1 MAGWARSMW
10 YGINIGLAGRLR
22 HADAAVPL
30 AEFARGLEVHYH
42 SLGGTLARRVV
53 GDAGQQRA
61 AFKAAGASGALDL
74 MTWLDAEQVNL
85 PRRLDR
91 YPTPALNRELYFW
104 LAAFLAEDH
113 ALPGEEAWPLGV
125 RHLLRGAATSAR
137 VAAKYPALAERYR
150 RLCAAELAQR
160 TRALPNWDT
169 PSAHPARLLETTIR
183 HALGGERPT
192 RDAWLT
198 QALDAVRRGA
208 PVPGA
213 CPVGGDTFL
222 PFLPVPLWGN
232 PLGALSGLR
241 FFLFKRQ
248 LRRRAHGERRALV
261 RPRFEPQHRPRV
273 APGAPARGR
282 FVYPEWNYDR
292 HVYRRDWCAVTE
304 KDPPLGTRGVASDAA
319 VALLAQRVRRQFEA
333 LRQLSGWNR
342 RRDSGE
348 ELDLDAYVDSMSDAR
363 GCGRCDTRFYQQ
375 RTRRWRDL
383 SVAVLMDASRST
395 EAWVGTHR
403 VIEIERAAML
413 TLAAAL
419 TAVGDD
425 FALYAFASESR
436 QRVVCYRIKHFDEA
450 YGERARRRLLGL
462 TPAYYTRMGAAIRH
476 VGARLEQRTSSQK
489 LLLVLTDGRPND
501 PPDGYEG
508 RYALEDTRRALLELR
523 ARGIHGFG
531 LTIDQ
536 RGREYLP
543 HLFGPGRYAVLSQ
556 PQFLPRVLPKL
567 YARLTL
573 AP

>member
-1 MAGWARSMW
+1 MTRWLRSMW

-22 HADAAVPL
+22 HARAAVSLP
-30 AEFARGLEVHYH
+30 EFERGLELHYH
-42 SLGGTLARRVV
+42 SLGGTLARHVV

-74 MTWLDAEQVNL
+74 MAWLDDERVHL

-104 LAAFLAEDH
+104 LAAFLAEDRP
-113 ALPGEEAWPLGV
+113 LPGEQAWPLGV
-125 RHLLRGAATSAR
+125 RHVLRGAATSAR
-137 VAAKYPALAERYR
+137 LSAKYPPLAERYR

-160 TRALPNWDT
+160 TRALPNWDA
-169 PSAHPARLLETTIR
+169 PSTHPVRVLETSIR
-183 HALGGERPT
+183 YTLGSTRPAP
-192 RDAWLT
+192 DAWLM
-198 QALDAVRRGA
+198 QALDAVRLGALPTGTCPIRGDA
-208 PVPGA
+208 
-213 CPVGGDTFL
+213 FL

-232 PLGALSGLR
+232 PTGALFRLR
-241 FFLFKRQ
+241 FFLFKRR
-248 LRRRAHGERRALV
+248 LRRRAQGERRPLG
-261 RPRFEPQHRPRV
+261 RPRFEPAHRPRV
-273 APGAPARGR
+273 APGMPAQGR
-282 FVYPEWNYDR
+282 FLYPEWRYDR
-292 HVYRRDWCAVTE
+292 RTYRPDWCAVSE
-304 KDPPLGTRGVASDAA
+304 QVPPGGARNA
-319 VALLAQRVRRQFEA
+319 VFDESVTVLARQVRRQFEA
-333 LRQLSGWNR
+333 LRQQSGWNR

-413 TLAAAL
+413 TLATAL
-419 TAVGDD
+419 AAVGDD
-425 FALYAFASESR
+425 FGLYAFASESR
-436 QRVVCYRIKHFDEA
+436 AQVRCYRIKDFDEA
-450 YGERARRRLLGL
+450 YGDRARRRLLGL

-476 VGARLEQRTSSQK
+476 VGARLEQRASAQK
-489 LLLVLTDGRPND
+489 LLLVLSDGRPND

-523 ARGIHGFG
+523 ARGVYAFG
-531 LTIDQ
+531 LTIDE

-556 PQFLPRVLPKL
+556 SHRLPRVLPTL
-567 YARLTL
+567 YARLTMM
-573 AP
+573 P